1 MILSLVCISVLLTI
15 CGEPTYLNSE
25 EKIDYESWC
34 LEGILK
40 NGVYVI
46 LLGQK
51 MEGSHGEEGSLTI
64 DSEVENLAMFSPSSE
79 AGLSLVLPTVLW
91 GQVLSPQGCHIGHM
105 DPTLVLIL
113 EADPGWDVCPTAD
126 SQQDSVV

>member
-1 MILSLVCISVLLTI
+1 
-15 CGEPTYLNSE
+15 
-25 EKIDYESWC
+25 
-34 LEGILK
+34 
-40 NGVYVI
+40 
-46 LLGQK
+46 

-105 DPTLVLIL
+105 DPMLVLIL